1 MTLSQESIQP
11 GTRVVGSDG
20 DFVGRVDQ
28 VAPTHVVVERD
39 ATGEPAVYIPAE
51 VVEGVDPSGRAVK
64 LAVPADEVD
73 RHDWT
78 DPPAA

>member
-1 MTLSQESIQP
+1 MTLSNESIQP

-28 VAPTHVVVERD
+28 VADTHVAVERD
-39 ATGEPAVYIPAE
+39 AMGQPTVYVPAE
-51 VVEGVDPSGRAVK
+51 AIEGLDASGRTVK

-73 RHDWT
+73 QRDWT
-78 DPPAA
+78 DPPA